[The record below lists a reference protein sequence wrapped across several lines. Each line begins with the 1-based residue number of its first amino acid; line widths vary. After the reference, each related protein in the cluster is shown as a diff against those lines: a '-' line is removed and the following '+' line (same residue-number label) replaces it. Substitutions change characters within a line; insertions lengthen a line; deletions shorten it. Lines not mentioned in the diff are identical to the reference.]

1 MDTESS
7 DWNVIH
13 MNIRSYNRNID
24 DFCCFIN
31 DSLKCIDIIILS
43 ETWNSTGFS
52 PQNLS
57 GFSSYKSENN
67 FRKL

>member
-1 MDTESS
+1 MDKESI
-7 DWNVIH
+7 NLNILH

-24 DFCCFIN
+24 DFWCLIN
-31 DSLKCIDIIILS
+31 DSLKCLDIIIPS
-43 ETWNSTGFS
+43 ETWNSTEFS

-67 FRKL
+67 CN